1 MLKNLKISVRLA
13 LALVIPLAAV
23 VVYSGLALTE
33 KNRQADEMEQVEE
46 LARLA
51 PVISALVHEMQK
63 ERGTSAGFIGS
74 KGAKFADRLPAQR
87 TLTDEKAA
95 ALSTALAK
103 FPAGDYGQGLT
114 SKLDAANTALKG
126 MAETRT
132 GISALTLPMGNATG
146 YYTGTIAKL
155 LGVIEEMAVVS
166 RDARVTKAIIAYVQ
180 LLHGKERAGQER
192 ATASGGFGA
201 KKFEPAQHRS
211 FTQLIARQ
219 EVFFDTFSKN
229 AAPELRQAF
238 EKAMAEAAVKEVDR
252 MRAVAL
258 DAPFTN
264 DLGGIEAPVWFD
276 TITKKIDLLKA
287 VEDQA
292 ANALVAMADKGHE
305 ATLGALY
312 AYLVITGAVLAFG
325 IALILVIARG
335 ITRPLAEMT
344 LDMNKLAE
352 GDKTV
357 MINGLERQ
365 DEIGSMARAV
375 EIFKEGL
382 IRADKLDEER
392 KQAEWTKDKR
402 ARVID
407 NLLKE
412 FNEEV
417 SDALAGMAS
426 TATELEAT
434 SRSLTSTA
442 EEASSQAS
450 AVAAG
455 IEETAVNMR
464 TAADS
469 VDRLAHTGEDISRKV
484 QDSVRISE
492 DASTEAR
499 RTSDLIDGLASAVDK
514 IGAVVAL
521 INDIAAQT
529 NLLALNA
536 TIEAAR
542 AGEAGKGFAVVAN
555 EVKHLANQTAKA
567 TEEIAGQISTVQRVT
582 GDAVSA
588 ISSITTVI
596 EQVHEMANGIAEAV
610 RNQDAATGE
619 ISSNVSQVASA
630 TGEISSNITGVN
642 RAAEETRHASTEVLQ
657 TAQDVSERATKLR
670 DRVDTFLTSIRAS

>member
-1 MLKNLKISVRLA
+1 MLNNLKIAVRLA
-13 LALVIPLAAV
+13 LALIIPLVAV
-23 VVYSGLALTE
+23 VVYSGLALSE

-51 PVISALVHEMQK
+51 PAISALVHELQK

-74 KGAKFADRLPAQR
+74 KGEKFKDRLPEQR
-87 TLTDEKAA
+87 KLTDDKLA
-95 ALSTALAK
+95 ALNAALGR
-103 FPAGDYGQGLT
+103 FPATDYGTGFKT
-114 SKLDAANTALKG
+114 KLDAADSAMKG
-126 MAETRT
+126 LADKRAAIT
-132 GISALTLPMGNATG
+132 GLSIPLGEATG
-146 YYTGTIAKL
+146 YYTAAIARQL
-155 LGVIEEMAVVS
+155 AVIEEMAVVS
-166 RDARVTKAIIAYVQ
+166 RDVRVTKAIIAYVQ
-180 LLHGKERAGQER
+180 LLQGKERAGQER

-201 KKFEPAQHRS
+201 KKFEPPLHRS

-219 EVFFDTFSKN
+219 DVFFDTFAKN
-229 AAPELRQAF
+229 AEPELRQAF
-238 EKAMAEAAVKEVDR
+238 EKAMADPAVKEVDR

-276 TITKKIDLLKA
+276 TITKKIDLLKQ

-292 ANALVAMADKGHE
+292 STALVTMAEKGHD
-305 ATLGALY
+305 ATLSALY
-312 AYLVITGAVLAFG
+312 AYLATTGAVLSLG
-325 IALILVIARG
+325 VILIWVIARG

-344 LDMNKLAE
+344 VDMTKLAE

-357 MINGLERQ
+357 PINGLDRQ
-365 DEIGSMARAV
+365 DEIGAMARAV
-375 EIFKEGL
+375 EVFKEGL
-382 IRADKLDEER
+382 IRADQLDEER
-392 KQAEWTKDKR
+392 REAEWTKDKR

-407 NLLKE
+407 NLLRE

-434 SRSLTSTA
+434 SRSLSSTA
-442 EEASSQAS
+442 EDASAQAA

-464 TAADS
+464 TAAGS
-469 VDRLAHTGEDISRKV
+469 VEQLAHSGEDISLKV

-492 DASTEAR
+492 EASAEAR
-499 RTSDLIDGLASAVDK
+499 RTTQLIDGLASAVDK

-588 ISSITTVI
+588 ITSITTVI
-596 EQVHEMANGIAEAV
+596 EQVHNVATGIAEAV
-610 RNQDAATGE
+610 RGQDAATGE
-619 ISSNVSQVASA
+619 IAANVQQVASA
-630 TGEISSNITGVN
+630 TTEISANVTGVN
-642 RAAEETRHASTEVLQ
+642 QAADDTKHASAEVLQ

>member
-1 MLKNLKISVRLA
+1 MLNNFKIAVRLA
-13 LALVIPLAAV
+13 LALIIPLVAV
-23 VVYSGLALTE
+23 VVYSGLALSE

-51 PVISALVHEMQK
+51 PAISALVHELQK
-63 ERGTSAGFIGS
+63 ERGTSAGFVGS
-74 KGAKFADRLPAQR
+74 KGEKFRDRLPEQR
-87 TLTDEKAA
+87 KLTDGKQGELTA
-95 ALSTALAK
+95 ALGR
-103 FPAGDYGQGLT
+103 FPAADYGTGFK
-114 SKLDAANTALKG
+114 SKLDAADAAMKG
-126 MAETRT
+126 LADKRAA
-132 GISALTLPMGNATG
+132 IGNLSIPLGEATG

-155 LGVIEEMAVVS
+155 LAVIEEMAVVS
-166 RDARVTKAIIAYVQ
+166 RDARVTKAILAYVQ
-180 LLHGKERAGQER
+180 LLQGKERAGQER

-201 KKFEPAQHRS
+201 KKFEPVLHRS

-219 EVFFDTFSKN
+219 EVFFDTFAKN
-229 AAPELRQAF
+229 AEPELRQAF
-238 EKAMAEAAVKEVDR
+238 EKVMGDPVVKEVDR

-276 TITKKIDLLKA
+276 TITKKIDLLKQ
-287 VEDQA
+287 VEDVA
-292 ANALVAMADKGHE
+292 STALVTMAKQGHD
-305 ATLGALY
+305 ATLSALY
-312 AYLVITGAVLAFG
+312 AYLVITGAVLSLG
-325 IALILVIARG
+325 MVLVWIIARG

-344 LDMNKLAE
+344 VDMTKLAE

-357 MINGLERQ
+357 PINGLERG
-365 DEIGSMARAV
+365 DEIGAMARAV
-375 EIFKEGL
+375 EVFKEGL
-382 IRADKLDEER
+382 IRADQLDEER
-392 KQAEWTKDKR
+392 RQAEWTKDKR

-407 NLLKE
+407 NLLRE

-434 SRSLTSTA
+434 SRSLSSTA
-442 EEASSQAS
+442 EDASAQAS

-464 TAADS
+464 TAAGS
-469 VDRLAHTGEDISRKV
+469 VEQLVLSGEDISRKV

-492 DASTEAR
+492 EASSEAR
-499 RTSDLIDGLASAVDK
+499 RTTQLIDGLASAVDK

-567 TEEIAGQISTVQRVT
+567 TDEIAGQISTVQKVT

-588 ISSITTVI
+588 ITAITNVI
-596 EQVHEMANGIAEAV
+596 EQVHEVATGIAEAV
-610 RNQDAATGE
+610 RGQDAATGEIAANVQQVATATGE
-619 ISSNVSQVASA
+619 ISSNV
-630 TGEISSNITGVN
+630 TGVN
-642 RAAEETRHASTEVLQ
+642 SAAEDTKHASSEVLQ
-657 TAQDVSERATKLR
+657 TAQDVSERATRLR

>member
-1 MLKNLKISVRLA
+1 MLNNFKIAVRLV
-13 LALVIPLAAV
+13 LALIIPLAAV
-23 VVYSGLALTE
+23 VVYAGLALSE
-33 KNRQADEMEQVEE
+33 KARQADEMEQVEE

-51 PVISALVHEMQK
+51 PAISALVHELQK
-63 ERGTSAGFIGS
+63 ERGTSAGFVGS
-74 KGAKFADRLPAQR
+74 KGEKFKERLPEQR
-87 TLTDEKAA
+87 KLTDAKLGELSGALARFPAA
-95 ALSTALAK
+95 AYGTAFK
-103 FPAGDYGQGLT
+103 
-114 SKLDAANTALKG
+114 SKLDAADAAIKALADKR
-126 MAETRT
+126 AA
-132 GISALTLPMGNATG
+132 ISNLSIPLGEATG
-146 YYTGTIAKL
+146 YYTATIAKQL
-155 LGVIEEMAVVS
+155 AVIEEMAVVS
-166 RDARVTKAIIAYVQ
+166 RDARVTKAIVAYVQ

-201 KKFEPAQHRS
+201 KKFEPALHRT

-229 AAPELRQAF
+229 AEPELRQAF
-238 EKAMAEAAVKEVDR
+238 EKVAADPITKEVDR

-258 DAPFTN
+258 DSPFTN
-264 DLGGIEAPVWFD
+264 DLGGIEAPAWFD
-276 TITKKIDLLKA
+276 TITKKIDLLKQ
-287 VEDQA
+287 VEDLA
-292 ANALVAMADKGHE
+292 SAALVNMADKGHD
-305 ATLGALY
+305 ATVGALY
-312 AYLVITGAVLAFG
+312 AYLVITGGVLTLG
-325 IALILVIARG
+325 IILVWVIGRG

-344 LDMNKLAE
+344 FDMTKLAE

-357 MINGLERQ
+357 PINGLDRS
-365 DEIGSMARAV
+365 DEIGAMARAV

-382 IRADKLDEER
+382 IRADQLDEER
-392 KQAEWTKDKR
+392 RQAEWTKDKR

-407 NLLKE
+407 NLLRE

-434 SRSLTSTA
+434 SRSLSTTA
-442 EEASSQAS
+442 EDASAQAA

-464 TAADS
+464 TAAGS
-469 VDRLAHTGEDISRKV
+469 AEQLAHSGEDISRKV
-484 QDSVRISE
+484 QESVRISE
-492 DASTEAR
+492 EASSEAR
-499 RTSDLIDGLASAVDK
+499 RTTELIDGLAAAVDK
-514 IGAVVAL
+514 IGTVVAL

-567 TEEIAGQISTVQRVT
+567 TDEIAGQISTVQKVT

-588 ISSITTVI
+588 ITSITSVI
-596 EQVHEMANGIAEAV
+596 EQVHDVATGIADAV
-610 RNQDAATGE
+610 RGQDAATGE
-619 ISSNVSQVASA
+619 IAANVQQVATA
-630 TGEISSNITGVN
+630 TGEISANVTGVN
-642 RAAEETRHASTEVLQ
+642 NAAEETKHASAEVLQ

>member
-23 VVYSGLALTE
+23 VVYSGLALSE

-51 PVISALVHEMQK
+51 PTISALVHEMQK

-74 KGAKFADRLPAQR
+74 KGAKFADRLPVQR
-87 TLTDEKAA
+87 NLTDEKVA
-95 ALSTALAK
+95 ALSVALAK
-103 FPAGDYGQGLT
+103 FPAGEYGQGLKA
-114 SKLDAANTALKG
+114 KLDAADGALKG

-132 GISALTLPMGNATG
+132 GISALSLPLGNATG

-201 KKFEPAQHRS
+201 KKFEPAQHRA

-219 EVFFDTFSKN
+219 EVFFDTFAKN
-229 AAPELRQAF
+229 ATPDLRQAF
-238 EKAMAEAAVKEVDR
+238 EKAMSDPVVKEVDR

-276 TITKKIDLLKA
+276 TITKKIDLLKV

-292 ANALVAMADKGHE
+292 AGALVNMADNGHE
-305 ATLGALY
+305 VTLRAFY
-312 AYLVITGAVLAFG
+312 AYLAVTGAVLAFG

-344 LDMNKLAE
+344 IDMTKLAE
-352 GDKTV
+352 GDKSI
-357 MINGLERQ
+357 MISGLERQ

-375 EIFKEGL
+375 QIFKEGL

-392 KQAEWTKDKR
+392 REAEWTKDKR

-469 VDRLAHTGEDISRKV
+469 VDRLAHSGEDISHKV

-492 DASTEAR
+492 DASSEAR
-499 RTSDLIDGLASAVDK
+499 RTSELIDGLASAVDK

-596 EQVHEMANGIAEAV
+596 ERVHEMANGIAEAV

-619 ISSNVSQVASA
+619 ISSNVQQVASA
-630 TGEISSNITGVN
+630 TGEISSNISGVN